1 MEFLEHRGLELR
13 CQLGVHRPDGLGSFR
28 LDIVIMDEGVPILAV
43 ECDGAAYHRSLSAR
57 TRDRARQTQLERLD
71 WRFHRVWSTNWWLFP
86 DAEKQALL
94 HAIEDAQRSETAN
107 RKVPAF
113 GGTPRADVARRSAI
127 PRRELGN
134 EAAVQLTRPA
144 VAPRA
149 ELRQPA
155 LFDEL
160 TEMLPKADRVRPVK
174 TGPANEPAELHA
186 WSRLPG
192 WPDSVVGRRVRW
204 NERGER

>member
-1 MEFLEHRGLELR
+1 M
-13 CQLGVHRPDGLGSFR
+13 
-28 LDIVIMDEGVPILAV
+28 
-43 ECDGAAYHRSLSAR
+43 
-57 TRDRARQTQLERLD
+57 
-71 WRFHRVWSTNWWLFP
+71 
-86 DAEKQALL
+86 L

-113 GGTPRADVARRSAI
+113 GGTPRADVAGRSAI

-204 NERGER
+204 NERWGKVTKTERGGRSVFFREEVSGRELELSAEFIRMRSGTA